1 MEFPSQ
7 LVKNAVD
14 QLSTLPGVGKR
25 SALRLA
31 LHLLKKD
38 KEKVEKFGQSFID
51 LINNINYCKECFTIS
66 DFDLCQ
72 VCTNPNRDKGII
84 CVVEDIRTMMAIEN
98 TLQYKGVYHV
108 LGGLISPLDGIAP
121 DDLKIEELIS
131 KIDKGNISEVI
142 FALSTTMEGD
152 TTNYYLFKRLKEKS
166 IKISSIARGIAIGD
180 ELEYTDEVTLGTAIS
195 RRLPYSDNI
204 KTH

>member
-108 LGGLISPLDGIAP
+108 LGGLISPLDGIVLP
-121 DDLKIEELIS
+121 SDIKTYPSSSSMLSLTKSPLGT
-131 KIDKGNISEVI
+131 KGARIGG
-142 FALSTTMEGD
+142 A
-152 TTNYYLFKRLKEKS
+152 
-166 IKISSIARGIAIGD
+166 SIASNLSPI
-180 ELEYTDEVTLGTAIS
+180 IS
-195 RRLPYSDNI
+195 
-204 KTH
+204 